1 MTEEIYTKSEVDIML
16 SQINIDISNIK
27 AQILVIETKL
37 NITIP
42 TNVKES
48 VDTISKYI
56 LTI

>member
-27 AQILVIETKL
+27 AQILAIETKL